1 MNAPVRSQT
10 RPAFAW
16 PPTEATRRV
25 VVGFLLAAYTL
36 NFIDRTIV
44 TILGQAI
51 KVDLKITDTQLGLL
65 GGMAFA
71 LLYTV
76 LGIPIARVA
85 ERRNRVTIISVSIL
99 VWSAFTA
106 ACGLA
111 GNFATLMAMRVG
123 VGIGEAGCSPPSHAL
138 ISDYYEPRK
147 RASALA
153 VYAFGIPLGA
163 MIGAVIGGLL
173 AKDFGWRVAFMVVGA
188 PGVILA
194 ILLKLMVREPPR
206 GGSDPAPPAVAP
218 EDLAPAAA
226 PARAGHWLASE
237 LRELGAVTS
246 RLFGSWPIL
255 NMILGVTLVS
265 VAGYGVGQ
273 FGAPYFNRAF
283 GLDYATIGLIFGVIG
298 GVSTGLGTLAGGFI
312 SDRAGRRGARWYA
325 LTPAIG
331 LAIAA
336 PIYLFAYGLS
346 DWRMA
351 AVVLL
356 VPGIFHYTYLGPTF
370 GVVQNAVEPSRRA
383 TATAVMFLFLNLI
396 ALGGGPLL
404 TGALIDAFAQFHF
417 THAGPGGLASA
428 LHELLAPRAG
438 ARFAAACPGGIA
450 PKGSPAALG
459 AQCRAALV
467 TATRQGILVTVLFYL
482 WGSFHYFLAAI
493 GLEKRMARGA
503 AG

>member
-1 MNAPVRSQT
+1 MNAPARSPT

-16 PPTEATRRV
+16 PPRETTRRV

-76 LGIPIARVA
+76 LGVPIARVA

-106 ACGLA
+106 ACGFA
-111 GNFATLMAMRVG
+111 SNFAALMAMRLG

-138 ISDYYEPRK
+138 ISDYFEPRR

-153 VYAFGIPLGA
+153 VYAFGIPLGG
-163 MIGAVIGGLL
+163 MIGAVIGGFL
-173 AKDFGWRVAFMVVGA
+173 AKDYGWRVAFMVVGA
-188 PGVILA
+188 PGLILA
-194 ILLKLMVREPPR
+194 VLLKLIVREPPR
-206 GGSDPAPPAVAP
+206 GGSDPATPAIAP

-226 PARAGHWLASE
+226 PAPPGRWLATE
-237 LRELGAVTS
+237 LKELGIVTA

-265 VAGYGVGQ
+265 IAGYGVGQ

-298 GVSTGLGTLAGGFI
+298 GVSTGLGTLAGGFVA
-312 SDRAGRRGARWYA
+312 DRASRRGARWYA

-336 PIYLFAYGLS
+336 PLYLIAYALN
-346 DWRMA
+346 DWRLA

-356 VPGIFHYTYLGPTF
+356 VPGVFHYTYLGPTF
-370 GVVQNAVEPSRRA
+370 GVVQNAVEPRRRA

-417 THAGPGGLASA
+417 THAGPAGLTSA
-428 LHELLAPRAG
+428 VHDLLAARTG
-438 ARFAAACPGGIA
+438 AHFASACPGGGA
-450 PKGSPAALG
+450 PKGSPAALAARCHG
-459 AQCRAALV
+459 ALV
-467 TATRQGILVTVLFYL
+467 AATRQGILVTVLFYL

-493 GLEKRMARGA
+493 GLEKRMARGS